1 MKRLFILVALLTV
14 LLAGCAPIAIG
25 TSLGTVVYT
34 LDTQTLTN
42 KTLTTPVIGQ
52 VYQDAYKDN
61 LLTLPAATGTM
72 ATQEWVIA
80 NSYGPGNVWY
90 ADNTTGTDAGAGTSW
105 ATATKTI
112 EEAVLKASSGDTI
125 FILGSFN
132 ENVTL
137 ATTAI
142 RLIGV
147 GSTTAQALWTAPTD
161 NVCLTITAADCV
173 VKNIRFRPPAYGS
186 GTPAAI
192 SLSGAYQT
200 IIQGCRFQGKSGSWY
215 GILTDGTNANVRILD
230 DVFYY
235 MNTATNG
242 TAIKGYS
249 YAVGEDSG
257 WLIQGCQ
264 FDSNTNHIV
273 CRFRQSVIQ
282 NNVFAAYGL
291 KADNSMGAPTVGVNI
306 SGSAYGAN
314 LVTQNTFGTPYT
326 TALYTSATNDNWVGN
341 YTYSSVTAPYGLSI
355 GVPGG
360 T

>member
-14 LLAGCAPIAIG
+14 LLAGCAPIAVG
-25 TSLGTVVYT
+25 TSLGTIVYT
-34 LDTQTLTN
+34 LDTQTLTH
-42 KTLTTPVIGQ
+42 KTLETPVIGQ
-52 VYQDAYKDN
+52 IYQDDLKDN
-61 LLTLPAATGTM
+61 LVTLPASTGTM

-80 NSYGPGNVWY
+80 NSFGPGEIWY

-112 EEAVLKASSGDTI
+112 EEAVLKASSGDTV

-147 GSTTAQALWTAPTD
+147 GSTTAQSLWTAPTD
-161 NVCLTITAADCV
+161 NVCLTITAPDCV

-186 GTPAAI
+186 GVPAAI
-192 SLSGAYQT
+192 SLSGAWQT
-200 IIQGCRFQGKSGSWY
+200 IIDGNRFQGRSGSWY
-215 GILTDGTNANVRILD
+215 AILTDGNNANVRVINND
-230 DVFYY
+230 FDY
-235 MNTATNG
+235 MNTASHG
-242 TAIKGYS
+242 TAIKGTGYT
-249 YAVGEDSG
+249 VGENSG
-257 WLIQGCQ
+257 WLIDGNR
-264 FDSNTNHIV
+264 FGSDAYHIV

-282 NNVFAAYGL
+282 NNTFSAYGL
-291 KADNSMGAPTVGVNI
+291 KADNSMGAPTTCIDI

-314 LVTQNTFGTPYT
+314 LVTKNTFGTPYT
-326 TALYTSATNDNWVGN
+326 TALYTSAVNDSWVGN

-355 GVPGG
+355 GVP
-360 T
+360 